1 MKLRRL
7 TPSGVHEFAAY
18 LTQLAIIPTLDPPT
32 RLLVDTSSSEAVDG
46 DQDLEERSFS
56 SRFEAASYLDT
67 KIAEAGIQNWER
79 DAGLW
84 SWMALFYF
92 DQVCPKDHSGAR
104 AVKEQARYIP
114 QIDVSRRYY
123 RHMLLGPVSMYRAHA
138 DHPDRLLAL
147 LSNPMHV
154 ATAETYRLFI
164 ENPSLIACKAIV
176 EVATALY
183 YDPKQGNVRRGAGSK
198 DAGGC
203 RRLID
208 FLQQIDCTFD
218 LPELTKDRLTQML
231 PAEFRRFIPA

>member
-7 TPSGVHEFAAY
+7 TAPGIDAFAAY
-18 LTQLAIIPTLDPPT
+18 LTQLAAVPTLDPPT
-32 RLLVDTSSSEAVDG
+32 RLLAEVGSSEEIKG
-46 DQDLEERSFS
+46 DTDLEERTFS
-56 SRFEAASYLDT
+56 TRFEAASYLSG
-67 KIAEAGIQNWER
+67 KLAEAEIENWER

-84 SWMALFYF
+84 AWMTLFYF
-92 DQVCPKDHSGAR
+92 DQVCPRDHTGAR
-104 AVKEQARYIP
+104 SVKEQARYIP

-123 RHMLLGPVSMYRAHA
+123 RHMLLGPVSMYRAHT
-138 DHPDRLLAL
+138 DHPERLLAL
-147 LSNPMHV
+147 LSSPMHV

-176 EVATALY
+176 EVATELY
-183 YDPKQGNVRRGAGSK
+183 YDPQQSKVRRGAGSK

-231 PAEFRRFIPA
+231 PAEFRRFTAA